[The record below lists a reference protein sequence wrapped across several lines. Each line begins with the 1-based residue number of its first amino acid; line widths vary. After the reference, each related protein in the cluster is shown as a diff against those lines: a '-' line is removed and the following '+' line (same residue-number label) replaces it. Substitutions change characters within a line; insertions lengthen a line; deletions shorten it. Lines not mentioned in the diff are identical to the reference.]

1 LSKILPFMS
10 PASVVSRDVEVPVCH
25 ANARND
31 NVELMARRLVVDE
44 LRAMDLLVRG
54 VKTAVERAPESPRKD
69 DALFVLRIALEM
81 IDIEFSHGLSAA
93 NMLLGQL
100 AQT

>member
-1 LSKILPFMS
+1 
-10 PASVVSRDVEVPVCH
+10 
-25 ANARND
+25 
-31 NVELMARRLVVDE
+31 
-44 LRAMDLLVRG
+44 MDLLVRG

>member
-1 LSKILPFMS
+1 MLS
-10 PASVVSRDVEVPVCH
+10 ASVDQRDDDFPVCRIDAH
-25 ANARND
+25 ND
-31 NVELMARRLVVDE
+31 NVELVARRLVVDE

-81 IDIEFSHGLSAA
+81 IDIEFSHGLSAI
-93 NMLLGQL
+93 NMFLGKL